1 MKIKLTEGYLKK
13 EKKSKRTPP
22 FRSIPLG
29 KLSRYPELMERI
41 SLIISKSILFLK
53 VKCHFSFDSKYF
65 T

>member
-29 KLSRYPELMERI
+29 KNPYTQNVW
-41 SLIISKSILFLK
+41 K
-53 VKCHFSFDSKYF
+53 
-65 T
+65 